1 MNLQLENKIAIV
13 TGSSTGMGF
22 SVARN
27 LALSGAK
34 VLMVARRLQKLKVAA
49 RKIINEGG
57 DVDYISA
64 DVSKINSPKKI
75 IQKCI
80 NKWGTVNILVNNT
93 GGPKP
98 INILKSNEKNWN
110 YAIQNNMLSVVRFA
124 KQVIP
129 IMKKS
134 NWGRIV
140 TITSTIAKEPTPGM
154 ILSATSRAGL
164 TAFSKAIAIE
174 FAENNITSNI
184 ISPGGVMT
192 ERFKNLVKIAAN
204 KEKKTYAKKISEIK
218 KNIPAK
224 RIANPDEIAN
234 AIIFLASEMGSYI
247 NGVDLSIDGAFTK
260 GY

>member
-98 INILKSNEKNWN
+98 INIFKINEKNWN

-129 IMKKS
+129 IMKFIQY
-134 NWGRIV
+134 WV
-140 TITSTIAKEPTPGM
+140 TIK
-154 ILSATSRAGL
+154 
-164 TAFSKAIAIE
+164 
-174 FAENNITSNI
+174 
-184 ISPGGVMT
+184 
-192 ERFKNLVKIAAN
+192 
-204 KEKKTYAKKISEIK
+204 
-218 KNIPAK
+218 
-224 RIANPDEIAN
+224 
-234 AIIFLASEMGSYI
+234 IFLLSYLMIVGSKSY
-247 NGVDLSIDGAFTK
+247 
-260 GY
+260 